1 MEYQVATKHNRGWVV
16 GVWREMVGIVIIII
30 TMTQNNELEMRVKL
44 GAGCSSP
51 G

>member
-30 TMTQNNELEMRVKL
+30 MTQNNELEMRVKL
-44 GAGCSSP
+44 GAGSSSP
-51 G
+51 W